1 MKPQNAFEIFKLLDK
16 SNCGNCGEKTCL
28 AFAGAVFKGQRQI
41 GECPRLDPGIIAR
54 YAERGPSPGVP
65 EPEGTAHFR
74 KLKAEIAAI
83 DLAAAAERLGG
94 RYADG
99 RLTLKVLGKDFSV
112 DARGNF
118 YADIHVNPWVAIPF
132 LTHIL
137 YGEGAAPTG
146 RWLSFREVTDGRERY
161 PLFHKRCEEAMKQVA
176 DTYTGL
182 FDDMVHLFGGRQVER
197 HFESDIS
204 VVLHPLPRV
213 PLMVC
218 YWRPEEGMGSTLN
231 LFWDE
236 TADRNLDIGGIFA
249 LGVGLAQMFT
259 RIALRHGLGGEA
271 SAPRPESADQ

>member
-41 GECPRLDPGIIAR
+41 AECPRLDPCIIAR

-65 EPEGTAHFR
+65 EPEGAAHFR
-74 KLKAEIAAI
+74 KLKAEIAGI
-83 DLAAAAERLGG
+83 DLAAAAARVGG

-112 DARGNF
+112 DACGNF
-118 YADIHVNPWVAIPF
+118 FADIHVNPWVAIPF
-132 LTHIL
+132 LSYIL
-137 YGEGAAPTG
+137 FGKGSAPIG
-146 RWLSFREVTDGRERY
+146 RWVSFRELTDGRERY
-161 PLFHKRCEEAMKQVA
+161 ALFHKRGEQAMQQVA
-176 DTYTGL
+176 DSYTAL

-197 HFESDIS
+197 QFEADIS

-213 PLMVC
+213 PVMVC
-218 YWRPEEGMGSTLN
+218 YWRAEEGMGSSLN
-231 LFWDE
+231 LFFDE

-259 RIALRHGLGGEA
+259 RIALRHGAGGGA
-271 SAPRPESADQ
+271 IGPRPERADQ

>member
-41 GECPRLDPGIIAR
+41 GECPRLDPSIIGR

-65 EPEGTAHFR
+65 EPEGAAHFR
-74 KLKAEIAAI
+74 KLRGEIAGI

-94 RYADG
+94 RTTEG

-132 LTHIL
+132 LTYIL
-137 YGEGAAPTG
+137 YGEGAAPAG
-146 RWLSFREVTDGRERY
+146 RWVSFRELKEGRERY
-161 PLFHKRCEEAMKQVA
+161 PLFHKRCEEALQQVA
-176 DTYTGL
+176 DAYPAL

-197 HFESDIS
+197 HFKSDIS
-204 VVLHPLPRV
+204 VVLRPLPRV

-218 YWRPEEGMGSTLN
+218 YWRPEEEMGSTLN
-231 LFWDE
+231 VFFDE
-236 TADRNLDIGGIFA
+236 TADRNLDIGGLFA
-249 LGVGLAQMFT
+249 LGAGLAQMFS
-259 RIALRHGLGGEA
+259 RIALRHGVRGGA
-271 SAPRPESADQ
+271 SGPQAESVDQ